1 VIKRQEDQEPLP
13 LNEFENRVE
22 KPPTVRNYKSLAYS
36 DIDPARWR
44 EYTDIKLDS
53 LWIFDSRE
61 KGNGHSFDYHG
72 NYIPQIATQ
81 LFTRYTK
88 QGDIVLDLFLGSGTT
103 AIEALNRGRRCI
115 GVELKPELVEH
126 VRGKIPDESLD
137 REIFALQGDST
148 DPQTAERV
156 RQVLG
161 DLGESH
167 AQLLILHPPYWD
179 IISFSQNPSDI
190 SNAESLE
197 DFLDGFARVAKNGF
211 DLLEP
216 GRFAGLIIGDKY
228 SSGELIPLGFL
239 TMQVMTDTGFK
250 LKSIVVKNIE
260 GNEIGKGRTNNLWRY
275 RALAGGFYLFKHE
288 YVIIF
293 EKPS

>member
-1 VIKRQEDQEPLP
+1 MIKRQEDQEPLP

>member
-1 VIKRQEDQEPLP
+1 
-13 LNEFENRVE
+13 
-22 KPPTVRNYKSLAYS
+22 
-36 DIDPARWR
+36 
-44 EYTDIKLDS
+44 
-53 LWIFDSRE
+53 
-61 KGNGHSFDYHG
+61 